1 MSNQVSALQ
10 GASNA
15 DGIATI
21 REMGLRGMI
30 TLRGEIGTKPIAKAV
45 KAATGTSVPEQGRIA
60 INAERAAAWMSPD
73 ELLLMVDHADAA
85 GAVRALETALSKVY
99 ALAIN
104 VSDARAV
111 FEVEGPFA
119 REVLAKLAPVD
130 FSPAAFEV
138 GQFRRTRLAQVPAA
152 IWMTDP
158 ETFHLVCFRSVAG
171 YVFDLLSVAAQP
183 GSEVDVYPEPIG

>member
-10 GASNA
+10 GVSYV

-45 KAATGTSVPEQGRIA
+45 KAATGTAVPEQGQIA
-60 INAERAAAWMSPD
+60 INAECAAAWMSPD
-73 ELLLMVDHADAA
+73 ELLLMVDHGDAP
-85 GAVRALETALSKVY
+85 AVAQAAEAALKKTHAMVV
-99 ALAIN
+99 N

-111 FEVEGPFA
+111 FEIKGPCA
-119 REVLAKLAPVD
+119 REVMAKLAPVD
-130 FSPAAFEV
+130 FAPAAFGP

-183 GSEVDVYPEPIG
+183 GSEVGVYAPPRV